1 MLAVLENS
9 EEDFIPLEKEIEL
22 LQLYTKL
29 EHFRFQDKFYYHI
42 KVDKN
47 IPVNDFVIPSML
59 LQPYIENAVWHGL
72 RYKKLKTI

>member
-1 MLAVLENS
+1 MRAVLENS

-29 EHFRFQDKFYYHI
+29 EHFRFQDTFDYHI

-47 IPVNDFVIPSML
+47 ILVNDFVFPPML
-59 LQPYIENAVWHGL
+59 YNLI
-72 RYKKLKTI
+72 LKMLFDTGYVAKN